1 MLECKKVIRSSWDT
15 PQWATP
21 MYCISQKIKAVRVAS
36 LHWGGGNVRSLFK
49 SIAAKRKLLSSFERD
64 CHDNPSD
71 FSRIQLRNAT
81 RVELNELICQE
92 EASWHQRAK
101 VSWLQ
106 SSDRNTKFFHGMASQ
121 RRCGNVI
128 SKLKDI
134 NGTIVSQQ
142 SDLEAVAT

>member
-1 MLECKKVIRSSWDT
+1 M
-15 PQWATP
+15 
-21 MYCISQKIKAVRVAS
+21 
-36 LHWGGGNVRSLFK
+36 
-49 SIAAKRKLLSSFERD
+49 
-64 CHDNPSD
+64 
-71 FSRIQLRNAT
+71 RNAT
-81 RVELNELICQE
+81 RVELNELMCQE

-106 SSDRNTKFFHGMASQ
+106 SGDRNTKFFHGMASQ

-142 SDLEAVAT
+142 SDLEAVAA